1 MSLSRRSFLGCSA
14 TLAAGLTARIAV
26 RPAWPQP
33 AVLDDEVSSAIDA
46 VARASIEAGACPGI
60 SVRIARRGRT
70 LFSRSYG
77 LANIETNSVLTD
89 DGVFR
94 IGSLTK
100 QFTAALILELA
111 SRGRL
116 ALDDAASRS
125 LPFFATARPFTV
137 RELLTHTAGL
147 HSDEQSSSCPT
158 GRAKPRSQVELA
170 REIAAQRQLFDFE
183 PGTAWLYSNANYIV
197 LGAIVE
203 ALAARPLAD
212 AASAVIFE
220 PLALRRTAFDT
231 SATVVA
237 GRVAGYAPVEGS
249 RRAFTHAPFLEVAET
264 GGAGAMRSTTAE
276 LCEWHHALFTNR
288 LFDARLVELMV
299 TPGRLRD
306 GRLSGRHRF
315 SADDAS
321 YGDVQYGMGLL
332 VSPASDAHRGVI
344 HYGAINGFA
353 ACLETFIDVGLTTVI
368 LCNGDIGPH
377 MPFRAMRR
385 VVAERVLPSAR

>member
-1 MSLSRRSFLGCSA
+1 
-14 TLAAGLTARIAV
+14 
-26 RPAWPQP
+26 
-33 AVLDDEVSSAIDA
+33 
-46 VARASIEAGACPGI
+46 
-60 SVRIARRGRT
+60 
-70 LFSRSYG
+70 
-77 LANIETNSVLTD
+77 
-89 DGVFR
+89 
-94 IGSLTK
+94 
-100 QFTAALILELA
+100 
-111 SRGRL
+111 
-116 ALDDAASRS
+116 
-125 LPFFATARPFTV
+125 
-137 RELLTHTAGL
+137 
-147 HSDEQSSSCPT
+147 
-158 GRAKPRSQVELA
+158 
-170 REIAAQRQLFDFE
+170 
-183 PGTAWLYSNANYIV
+183 V

-212 AASAVIFE
+212 VASAVIFE

-231 SATVVA
+231 SAAVIA
-237 GRVAGYAPVEGS
+237 GRVAGYTPVEGS
-249 RRAFTHAPFLEVAET
+249 PRAFTHAPFLQVAET

-288 LFDARLVELMV
+288 LFDARFVELMV

-306 GRLSGRHRF
+306 GRLSGRQRF
-315 SADDAS
+315 SAGDAS

-377 MPFRAMRR
+377 MPFRAIRR